1 MTDRVL
7 IRGARLALRV
17 TGEGAPMLLLHGGPG
32 VPDYLES
39 LAAML
44 PGRVFRFEQRGCG
57 ASEDTE
63 NNDIAALLHDMEALR
78 EHWGVDRWVV
88 AGHSWG
94 AALALLYAL
103 DHPERVSRLLY
114 LNGMGIEM
122 GWEEEHAAE
131 VRRRLPPDER
141 EKIESLR
148 VERDAAKDVGERNR
162 LAGALF
168 QRIIALDSTD
178 PRLPPFGERGV
189 NLKVNERLHA
199 EWAALASG
207 GTLADRAAQCSV
219 PTLVLQSADDTR
231 PNWPARNLADR
242 LQDARFVLLDRARH
256 FSWLDQPDAFTA
268 EVDAFLTS
276 A

>member
-1 MTDRVL
+1 VNPRVM

-17 TGEGAPMLLLHGGPG
+17 SGDGEPMLLCHGGPG
-32 VPDYLES
+32 VPDYLDS
-39 LAAML
+39 LASML

-63 NNDIAALLHDMEALR
+63 LNDIAALLHDMEALR
-78 EHWGVDRWVV
+78 EHWDVESWVV

-131 VRRRLPPDER
+131 VRRRLSPEER
-141 EKIESLR
+141 ERIESLR
-148 VERDAAKDVGERNR
+148 AERDTAMDVADRNR
-162 LAGALF
+162 LAGELF

-178 PRLPPFGERGV
+178 SRLPSFGERGV
-189 NLKVNERLHA
+189 NLKVNESLHA

-207 GTLADRAAQCSV
+207 GTLADRAAQCTV

-231 PNWPARNLADR
+231 PNWPARNLAER
-242 LQDARFVLLDRARH
+242 MQDARFVLLDRARH
-256 FSWLDQPDAFTA
+256 FSWLDRPNEFTA
-268 EVDAFLTS
+268 EVAAFLG